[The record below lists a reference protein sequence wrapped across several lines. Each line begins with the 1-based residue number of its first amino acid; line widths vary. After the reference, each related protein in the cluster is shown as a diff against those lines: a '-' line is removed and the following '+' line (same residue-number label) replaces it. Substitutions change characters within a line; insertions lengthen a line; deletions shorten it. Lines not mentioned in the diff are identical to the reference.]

1 MGVAESAF
9 LDIPAVGREVGREGG
24 MREGPAGE
32 AMGRGQE
39 RETESSQVLT
49 TVFELINLFLSFA
62 KGKVL
67 MNAFL

>member
-1 MGVAESAF
+1 MGV
-9 LDIPAVGREVGREGG
+9 GEGG
-24 MREGPAGE
+24 
-32 AMGRGQE
+32 RGKE

-62 KGKVL
+62 KGRVL